1 MSLPDGHHNVAL
13 TELERPPSPFLNP
26 AISAVARYGD
36 SISHTSSSIHG
47 SKQNANHVAINAE
60 SSSISAP
67 IVEPSTISRK
77 QRVLCPYWYHYGS
90 CRKADEQCKYAHAL
104 HPNFTQSVAYMPGPI
119 KGKKHSCGLPLC
131 RIGKARPCKQNLTD
145 ASVNTNNM
153 HATLPRPV
161 PAWAVPPREE
171 QSALIT
177 TTPTSSSVQLLQ
189 PLASKT
195 SRAARAQRAND
206 HPNRANNNKR
216 TARHWDAP
224 PSPTKRIKLIDY
236 DDLESSRSSPPLPEQ
251 SSKFVEFDDLAIRT
265 GGVGNDDSEVTC
277 FFWYH
282 GTCSRSMDEK
292 NGFKCHFKHGL
303 TEPPSSKC
311 RPTFSTRSMYL

>member
-1 MSLPDGHHNVAL
+1 
-13 TELERPPSPFLNP
+13 
-26 AISAVARYGD
+26 
-36 SISHTSSSIHG
+36 
-47 SKQNANHVAINAE
+47 
-60 SSSISAP
+60 
-67 IVEPSTISRK
+67 
-77 QRVLCPYWYHYGS
+77 
-90 CRKADEQCKYAHAL
+90 
-104 HPNFTQSVAYMPGPI
+104 
-119 KGKKHSCGLPLC
+119 
-131 RIGKARPCKQNLTD
+131 
-145 ASVNTNNM
+145 M

-171 QSALIT
+171 QSALIK
-177 TTPTSSSVQLLQ
+177 TTPTSSSVGLLQ

-303 TEPPSSKC
+303 TEPPSMVQPPPKYVHRTQCALDWCPGDAREPPSRKDS
-311 RPTFSTRSMYL
+311 RLATLDQDEPTAEVKPATPTAVAVVATPKEDWFLAGFD